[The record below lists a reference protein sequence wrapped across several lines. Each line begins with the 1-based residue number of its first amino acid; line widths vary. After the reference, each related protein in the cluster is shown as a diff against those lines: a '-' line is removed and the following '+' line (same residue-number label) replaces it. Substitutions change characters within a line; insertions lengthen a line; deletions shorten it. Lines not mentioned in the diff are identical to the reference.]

1 MNTPVDFIKQN
12 DDLQNVLKINNN
24 HVDDYYYT
32 EILDKNRFSKQKDV
46 LVNHRNPSSFSS
58 TISSL
63 KSKKFISNFY
73 NTFIEHYNPFLSPEN
88 KNKFS
93 EKDVLFPGIRY
104 MTPGIVVFERPPA
117 HHVISVSHDYRDT
130 LKDDTPTSDYYIPIP
145 WQVYVCE
152 YNPADMRLFSVRMFF
167 TESSLTSLD
176 QTIYTPPIFNFYS
189 NGTLCRPFF
198 GSIEDIE
205 KYPQNISG
213 IIASAFDWVWNS
225 GFNYDI
231 TDSVSFF
238 LGNTKGHLQF
248 ENYIPENLKPSYQNF
263 SVQRYNPFS
272 HNISRTIV
280 NSFYKYWEM
289 VPLEVVSSFKWN
301 PVSSSQSFWF
311 SHFNDSL
318 DSIVQHYAQTYNLV
332 LVSNEC
338 DHSCHCDDCCDDD
351 GDIAD
356 CRDYNYSFRDD
367 NSVTYSWIQENVD
380 LSSYFSTVYINTFSN
395 NLLSVIEDSISLL
408 NNSGISPTRSSLSV
422 FNSFHN
428 KISSLVG

>member
-12 DDLQNVLKINNN
+12 DDLKNIFKVPNNYVN
-24 HVDDYYYT
+24 DYYYT
-32 EILDKNRFSKQKDV
+32 EIIDKNKFSNQDDV

-58 TISSL
+58 TISSVKP
-63 KSKKFISNFY
+63 KSFVSNFY
-73 NTFIEHYNPFLSPEN
+73 NTLAEHYNPLFSPAN
-88 KNKFS
+88 KNNSSK
-93 EKDVLFPGIRY
+93 EDLLFPGIRY

-130 LKDDTPTSDYYIPIP
+130 LKDDTPISDYYIPIP

-167 TESSLTSLD
+167 TESSLSNLD

-189 NGTLCRPFF
+189 NGALCRPFF

-231 TDSVSFF
+231 TDSISFF

-248 ENYIPENLKPSYQNF
+248 QNYITESLKPSYETF
-263 SVQRYNPFS
+263 CSQRYNAFS
-272 HNISRTIV
+272 HNISRNIIH
-280 NSFYKYWEM
+280 SFYRYWET
-289 VPLEVVSSFKWN
+289 VPLEVISSFKWN
-301 PVSSSQSFWF
+301 PISPSQGFWF

-318 DSIVQHYAQTYNLV
+318 DSIIDHYIKTNDLV
-332 LVSNEC
+332 LVDNEC
-338 DHSCHCDDCCDDD
+338 DHPCHCDDCCDED

-356 CRDYNYSFRDD
+356 CREYNSSFQDE
-367 NSVTYSWIQENVD
+367 NSVSYTWIRENVD
-380 LSSYFSTVYINTFSN
+380 LSSYFSTVYINSFTN
-395 NLLSVIEDSISLL
+395 NLVSVIEDSISVLS
-408 NNSGISPTRSSLSV
+408 NSGISSARSTLSV
-422 FNSFHN
+422 FNSFHTN
-428 KISSLVG
+428 ISSLVG